1 MQKNDEG
8 HPNHL
13 TLKTSMPNS
22 NIETI
27 FRTVQRE
34 YYGTNYKKIAVD
46 FYKFRNLKH
55 TIEWTPWRIQI
66 KVNEHFRNAPDTI
79 IRKLAIIL
87 LAKVYKVRVEKDIR
101 SSYNEY
107 VEIMKDSL
115 PVKKPYSLGRYT
127 PTGKVFELTRIFN
140 QLNALYFKN
149 NLKRPILG
157 WSRNKSYR
165 RLGFY
170 DKERNLL
177 VISRVFDQRRVPE
190 DIVRYLVY
198 HEMLHIFYPSVKRNG
213 RRIIH
218 PPAFRKVEKH
228 FPGYEHIQNWLT
240 LNLPKL

>member
-34 YYGTNYKKIAVD
+34 YYGKNYKKINVD
-46 FYKFRNLKH
+46 LCKFRSLKH
-55 TIEWTPWRIQI
+55 TIEWTPRQIRIKI
-66 KVNEHFRNAPDTI
+66 NEHFRKAPDHI
-79 IRKLAIIL
+79 IELLAIIL
-87 LAKVYKVRVEKDIR
+87 LAKVYKVRIEKDIR
-101 SSYNEY
+101 RRYNDY
-107 VEIMKDSL
+107 VEILRDSL
-115 PVKKPYSLGRYT
+115 PAKKYNRLDAYT
-127 PTGKVFELTRIFN
+127 PKGQVYDLFKVFN
-140 QLNALYFKN
+140 QLNDIYFKSK
-149 NLKRPILG
+149 LQTPVLG
-157 WSRNKSYR
+157 WSRKKSYR

-177 VISRVFDQRRVPE
+177 IISRLFDQRRVPE

-198 HEMLHIFYPSVKRNG
+198 HEMLHIFYPSVKRNS

-218 PPAFRKVEKH
+218 PPAFRRLEKQ
-228 FPGYEHIQNWLT
+228 FPGYENIQNWLK
-240 LNLPKL
+240 LNLSIL